1 MTPEFLVLA
10 FGVALSLV
18 VSYIPGLNAAYA
30 KLDGS
35 LKRVVML
42 AGVIVIGASVYG
54 MNCAGISWTGVPSV
68 ACTQQG
74 ALGVVEAIILAAVAN
89 QTAYALSP
97 KS

>member
-1 MTPEFLVLA
+1 MTPEFLVLV
-10 FGVALSLV
+10 FGVALSLA
-18 VSYIPGLNAAYA
+18 VSYIPGLSAAYD

-42 AGVIVIGASVYG
+42 AGVIVIGAGVYG
-54 MNCAGISWTGVPSV
+54 LNCAGVPWAGVPSV

-74 ALGVVEAIILAAVAN
+74 ALGVMQAVIMAAIAN
-89 QTAYALSP
+89 QATYALSP